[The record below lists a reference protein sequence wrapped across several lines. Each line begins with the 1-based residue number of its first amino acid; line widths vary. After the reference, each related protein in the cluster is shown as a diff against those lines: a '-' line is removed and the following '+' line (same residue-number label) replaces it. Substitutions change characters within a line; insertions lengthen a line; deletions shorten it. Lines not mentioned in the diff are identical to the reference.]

1 MPCIGDTDSRYN
13 DDISYDLK
21 EQENFWNSLEG
32 LFLEDIAF
40 YYTDETNGTTIAT
53 IANKNPIVPAE
64 FGTYDFSNVKGFLVR
79 RRDIHLLFYAMNF
92 LSNSSSNVSYFC
104 FRM

>member
-13 DDISYDLK
+13 QDISYDLK

-32 LFLEDIAF
+32 LFLEDMVLYKRDGTLDTNNAF
-40 YYTDETNGTTIAT
+40 V
-53 IANKNPIVPAE
+53 VPAPL
-64 FGTYDFSNVKGFLVR
+64 GTYDFSNVKGFLVR
-79 RRDIHLLFYAMNF
+79 RRDIHLLFYAVNF

>member
-13 DDISYDLK
+13 QDIGYDLK
-21 EQENFWNSLEG
+21 EQDNFWNSLEG
-32 LFLEDIAF
+32 LFVEDIVV
-40 YYTDETNGTTIAT
+40 YKSDGTPDTNNAV
-53 IANKNPIVPAE
+53 VPAPL
-64 FGTYDFSNVKGFLVR
+64 GTYDFSNVKSFLVR
-79 RRDIHLLFYAMNF
+79 RRDIHLLFYAVNF

>member
-13 DDISYDLK
+13 QDISYDLK
-21 EQENFWNSLEG
+21 EQDNFWNSLEG
-32 LFLEDIAF
+32 LFLEDMVF
-40 YYTDETNGTTIAT
+40 YNSDGIPLTNYSETGF
-53 IANKNPIVPAE
+53 PAQL
-64 FGTYDFSNVKGFLVR
+64 GTYDFSNVKGFLVR
-79 RRDIHLLFYAMNF
+79 TRDIHLLFYAVNF

>member
-13 DDISYDLK
+13 RDVSYDLK

-32 LFLEDIAF
+32 LFLEDMVF
-40 YYTDETNGTTIAT
+40 YNSDGIPLTNYSETGF
-53 IANKNPIVPAE
+53 PAQL
-64 FGTYDFSNVKGFLVR
+64 GTYDFSNVKGFLVR
-79 RRDIHLLFYAMNF
+79 RRDIHLLFYAVNF

>member
-13 DDISYDLK
+13 QDISYDLK

-40 YYTDETNGTTIAT
+40 YYNDGTTIA
-53 IANKNPIVPAE
+53 NNSVVVPAE

>member
-13 DDISYDLK
+13 QDISYDLK
-21 EQENFWNSLEG
+21 EQDNFWNSLEG
-32 LFLEDIAF
+32 LFLEDAVF
-40 YYTDETNGTTIAT
+40 YNKNGTAAKESDIV
-53 IANKNPIVPAE
+53 VPAQL
-64 FGTYDFSNVKGFLVR
+64 GTYDFSNAKGFVVR
-79 RRDIHLLFYAMNF
+79 RRDIQLLFYAVNF